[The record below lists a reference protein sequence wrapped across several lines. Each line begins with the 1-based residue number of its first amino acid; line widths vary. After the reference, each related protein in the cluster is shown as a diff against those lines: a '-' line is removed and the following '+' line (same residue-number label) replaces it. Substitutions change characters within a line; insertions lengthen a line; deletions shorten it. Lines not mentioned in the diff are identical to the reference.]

1 MIRKKLIPSKCVLFN
16 NFSQE
21 PDTMQSNYISYQ
33 IAYYLLYATESRN
46 LSIFKWSYCCSKS
59 NEDSGSEEEAESG
72 CWASNS

>member
-1 MIRKKLIPSKCVLFN
+1 
-16 NFSQE
+16 
-21 PDTMQSNYISYQ
+21 MQSNYISYQ